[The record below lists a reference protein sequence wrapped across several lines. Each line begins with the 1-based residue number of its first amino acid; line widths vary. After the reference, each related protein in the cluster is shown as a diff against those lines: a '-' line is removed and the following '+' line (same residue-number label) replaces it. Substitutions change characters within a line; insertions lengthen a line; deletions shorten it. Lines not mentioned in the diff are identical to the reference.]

1 MKKFSYPIPH
11 GTDRMEIE
19 VDAES
24 NNWCVKFI
32 PKDVAYF
39 FCERTGADEKSAR
52 VGDIAIV
59 WDDGAINSATIS
71 YIVDWNIEDEGV
83 RYITNEGRAFDNAIK
98 FRDMQQCL
106 SIIGIK

>member
-39 FCERTGADEKSAR
+39 FVKEQERMRR
-52 VGDIAIV
+52 VPELVI
-59 WDDGAINSATIS
+59 
-71 YIVDWNIEDEGV
+71 
-83 RYITNEGRAFDNAIK
+83 
-98 FRDMQQCL
+98 
-106 SIIGIK
+106 